1 MQVRGFV
8 AGAVAANIRKADRL
22 DLGLIVSQEPALTV
36 GVFTTNRVKAAPVLL
51 DMERLRGGRAR
62 AILVNSGIANACTG
76 EQGMRAAE
84 ATAAHAA
91 AALGVPPVEVLLA
104 STGVIG
110 QQLDPS
116 RFERAMPGLVA
127 ALSPHGF
134 DDVSRAIMTTD
145 TRPKTCAR
153 TIEIGGREV
162 RLFSMAKGAGMIMP
176 NMATM
181 LAFVC
186 TDAQIVYPELLRV
199 VREGVEHSFNRI
211 SVDGDTSTNDTVLV
225 MANGAAGNPWIDEH
239 NPEGC
244 ALFRMALHEIFQE
257 LARQIVADGEGAT
270 KLVTIRVQGTRSPEE
285 AESAARTIANSP
297 LVKTAFFGQDANWG
311 RIIAALGRSGCRF
324 DPERVDIWFD
334 EVRMVENGLG
344 HGAAVEAAATEV
356 LRRER
361 FRVMIDLKEGGE
373 AAEILTCDFSLDYV
387 KINADYRS

>member
-22 DLGLIVSQEPALTV
+22 DLGLIVSQEPAFTV

-84 ATAAHAA
+84 ATAALAA
-91 AALGVPPVEVLLA
+91 IALGVSPASVLVA

-110 QQLDPS
+110 QQLDPA
-116 RFERAMPGLVA
+116 RFERAMPGLVS
-127 ALSPHGF
+127 ALSPHGL
-134 DDVSRAIMTTD
+134 DEVSRAIMTTD

-153 TIEIGGREV
+153 TIEVGGREV
-162 RLFSMAKGAGMIMP
+162 RLFGMAKGAGMIMP

-186 TDAQIVYPELLRV
+186 TDAQIVYPELLRL

-211 SVDGDTSTNDTVLV
+211 SVDGDSSTNDTVLV

-244 ALFRMALHEIFQE
+244 ALFREALHEIFHE
-257 LARQIVADGEGAT
+257 LALQIVADGEGAT
-270 KLVTIRVQGTRSPEE
+270 KLVTIRVQGARSPEE

-324 DPERVDIWFD
+324 DPERVDIFFD
-334 EVRMVENGLG
+334 EIRLVENGLG
-344 HGAAVEAAATEV
+344 LGAAVEAAATEV
-356 LRRER
+356 LRRDR
-361 FRVMIDLKEGGE
+361 FRVMLDLKEGGE
-373 AAEILTCDFSLDYV
+373 SAEIYTCDFSIDYV